1 MKMIIKE
8 IKDSASN
15 INYFEKYNIDDEIE
29 IEYDDVT
36 VPGEYHPATWGY
48 YGGDPE
54 YYDEDTA
61 DITYTV
67 DTSDVIDAMMDEIL
81 NLYPEELRDKIVQLE
96 REGKIDES
104 NDLFYQY
111 LGENFNDI
119 IYDKLFDSIFNY
131 YQEDAEEWAW
141 ENYDD

>member
-8 IKDSASN
+8 IKDSTSD
-15 INYFEKYNIDDEIE
+15 IDYFEKYKIDDEIE

-48 YGGDPE
+48 DGGDPE

-67 DTSDVIDAMMDEIL
+67 DTSDVIDNMFDKIL
-81 NLYPEELRDKIVQLE
+81 EVYPEELKNKINQLYE
-96 REGKIDES
+96 EEKNDEAD
-104 NDLFYQY
+104 DLFYQY
-111 LGENFNDI
+111 LGENFDDI
-119 IYDKLFDSIFNY
+119 IYDKLFDSIVDY